1 MARSE
6 EEWLIDEINRQ
17 GVVTLEDRE
26 IVHEIIEVI
35 KNTKNSSEKP
45 EDRALDYAKKKDLG
59 LAVAWVFLNQDIKGP
74 EKILLIHKIAQLVRT
89 NLPVE
94 SQLQSRN
101 DRFLNQVTTNI
112 LDITEDYFIKNS
124 RHNNGRH

>member
-59 LAVAWVFLNQDIKGP
+59 LAVAWVFLNQEIKGP
-74 EKILLIHKIAQLVRT
+74 DKILLIHKIAQLVRT

-101 DRFLNQVTTNI
+101 DRFLNQVTTN
-112 LDITEDYFIKNS
+112 
-124 RHNNGRH
+124 